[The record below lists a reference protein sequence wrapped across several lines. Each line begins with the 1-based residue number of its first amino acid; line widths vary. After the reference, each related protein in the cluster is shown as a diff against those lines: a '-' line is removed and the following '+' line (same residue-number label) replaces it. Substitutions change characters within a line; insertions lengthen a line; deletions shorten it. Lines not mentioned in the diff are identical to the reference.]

1 MAKMYKKSDLKF
13 ENGYVLT
20 QDDEVVA
27 LPPKVAEQFN
37 DMETLLQQ
45 QAYLA
50 AQGEAKPE
58 PTLDGFKR
66 ESTVKHAFVTVET
79 KHLDAE
85 VERCEGLLHDIR
97 QSDMAKYV
105 NAVLAKYD
113 ELMIFMHEEKFVEG
127 DKVVQIDT
135 PTIGDPLTADPDEV
149 VDRLAKGQGLE

>member
-45 QAYLA
+45 QEYLTE
-50 AQGEAKPE
+50 QGEAKPE
-58 PTLDGFKR
+58 PTLDGFERK
-66 ESTVKHAFVTVET
+66 STVKHAFVTVET
-79 KHLDAE
+79 KYLDAE
-85 VERCEGLLHDIR
+85 VKRCEGLLHDIR
-97 QSDMAKYV
+97 QSQMAGWV
-105 NAVLAKYD
+105 NAVLDKYD
-113 ELMIFMHEEKFVEG
+113 ELMVFMHEEKFVEG

-135 PTIGDPLTADPDEV
+135 PTIGDPLTAGPEEV
-149 VDRLAKGQGLE
+149 IDRLAKGPGIE

>member
-20 QDDEVVA
+20 KDDEVVA

-50 AQGEAKPE
+50 EQGEAKPM
-58 PTLDGFKR
+58 PTLDGFERKSMI
-66 ESTVKHAFVTVET
+66 EHAFVTVET

-85 VERCEGLLHDIR
+85 IERCEGLLHDIR
-97 QSDMAKYV
+97 QSDKACQV
-105 NAVLAKYD
+105 NAVLAEYD
-113 ELMIFMHEEKFVEG
+113 ELMVFMHAEKFVEG

-135 PTIGDPLTADPDEV
+135 PTIGDPLAASAEEIISL
-149 VDRLAKGQGLE
+149 LAKGQGIE

>member
-50 AQGEAKPE
+50 AQGAAKPLAE
-58 PTLDGFKR
+58 RDGLVAR
-66 ESTVKHAFVTVET
+66 A
-79 KHLDAE
+79 
-85 VERCEGLLHDIR
+85 R
-97 QSDMAKYV
+97 AK
-105 NAVLAKYD
+105 APLA
-113 ELMIFMHEEKFVEG
+113 HRASPAG
-127 DKVVQIDT
+127 
-135 PTIGDPLTADPDEV
+135 
-149 VDRLAKGQGLE
+149 

>member
-45 QAYLA
+45 QAYLRK
-50 AQGEAKPE
+50 QGEAKPE
-58 PTLDGFKR
+58 PTLDGFER

-85 VERCEGLLHDIR
+85 IERCEGLLHDIR

-135 PTIGDPLTADPDEV
+135 PTIGDPLTADPNEV